1 MRATAGQVT
10 RTEVGV
16 TALTPAQAMSITGGT
31 DESPGGWYLE
41 IVIGGGAPPAPK
53 PGPLF

>member
-1 MRATAGQVT
+1 MRTTAGQVI
-10 RTEVGV
+10 EPDVGV
-16 TALTPAQAMSITGGT
+16 TVLTLAQAKSITGGT